1 MKKQNLLFAFL
12 FLFSV
17 TGAQAQDHCC
27 LLTNNQE
34 VTKLSEGSKQVPD
47 DKMQAILQEEIK
59 RFTDYAAN
67 EFEYPEQVKD
77 HCIEGEMIVRVVYNK
92 GFESIEIVKSI
103 DPFLDKMVLKNISTY
118 VKNFD
123 RNYENA
129 PRLVFKLP
137 INFRMEG

>member
-1 MKKQNLLFAFL
+1 
-12 FLFSV
+12 
-17 TGAQAQDHCC
+17 
-27 LLTNNQE
+27 